1 MRIAA
6 SDPIR
11 CHGVNQSL
19 SSHTRSPLGEPLLR
33 ARDGRESRSGLA
45 VASLGAEDAIRFA
58 QQPLN
63 MAPDPRERL
72 GSVFER
78 ERIDPVSEKP

>member
-1 MRIAA
+1 
-6 SDPIR
+6 
-11 CHGVNQSL
+11 
-19 SSHTRSPLGEPLLR
+19 
-33 ARDGRESRSGLA
+33 LA